1 MEADSTDKA
10 GYAMSMVI
18 GVDASRSRSGGAKAH
33 LIGIFGSADP
43 RSYSITQVHLWA
55 YQSLLDELPDRE
67 WLVKHCPPST
77 RRSLPVQLWW
87 QFRTL
92 ARDARTCGCDL
103 LLSSDAGTV
112 CRFEPSVVISQDMLS
127 YEPGEMSRYGL
138 SRMRARLL
146 ALRYVQAWSMKRA
159 NGVIF
164 LSRYAA
170 GVIQKMTGPLDRVA
184 VIPHGVGSGFRKRA
198 DSLMGTARRAWRCI
212 YVSQADLY
220 KHQWHV
226 VRAIAVLRGK
236 GYDLDLQLVGGGS
249 GRPEAMLQAELAR
262 SDPSGAYVTRAGFI
276 PQKDL
281 PALFDRSDIFVFASS
296 CENMPNTLIEGM
308 ASGLP
313 VASSDRGPMPEVL
326 GDGGV
331 YFDPED
337 PDSIASAVERLIQDE
352 NLRESVS
359 SRAIKLAGAFSWE
372 RCADETWTFLRDTA
386 TLSRKARN

>member
-1 MEADSTDKA
+1 M
-10 GYAMSMVI
+10 
-18 GVDASRSRSGGAKAH
+18 
-33 LIGIFGSADP
+33 IGIFGSADP
-43 RSYSITQVHLWA
+43 RAYGVSQVHLWA

-67 WLVKHCPPST
+67 WLVKHCPLST
-77 RRSLPVQLWW
+77 GRSLPVQLWW
-87 QFRTL
+87 QFRSL
-92 ARDARTCGCDL
+92 EREARACGCDL

-138 SRMRARLL
+138 SRMRARLM
-146 ALRYVQAWSMKRA
+146 ALRHVQAWAMTRA
-159 NGVIF
+159 DGVIF

-170 GVIQKMTGPLDRVA
+170 DMIQKVTGPLRRVA
-184 VIPHGVGSGFRKRA
+184 VIPHGVDSAFRKRVG
-198 DSLMGTARRAWRCI
+198 SLAGSATRAWRCI

-226 VRAIAVLRGK
+226 VRAIGLLRGK
-236 GYDLDLQLVGGGS
+236 GHDVGLQLVGGGA
-249 GRPEAMLQAELAR
+249 GRPEAMLQTELAR

-276 PQKDL
+276 PQADL

-337 PDSIASAVERLIQDE
+337 SVSIASAIERLIQDE

-359 SRAIKLAGAFSWE
+359 RSAMKLAGAFSWE

-386 TLSRKARN
+386 TLSGKFGSS